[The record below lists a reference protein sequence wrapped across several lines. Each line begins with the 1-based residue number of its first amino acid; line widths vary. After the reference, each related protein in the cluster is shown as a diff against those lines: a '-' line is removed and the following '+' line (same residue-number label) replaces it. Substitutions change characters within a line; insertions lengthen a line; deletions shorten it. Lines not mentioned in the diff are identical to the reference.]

1 MIGHRRS
8 LARTDEDE
16 LIPSRPQE
24 QFRYTQFCS
33 LDAHHARSYA
43 FFATARSHVI
53 GITKAL
59 VAGTPLQVGTE
70 ATPPKI
76 SVFDVLTDSAKGF
89 VSNVQDYS
97 ELSYQSLKNVLTGP
111 RYFQDTLDQMDDI
124 GVGSLPIVLLSG
136 FFIGAVM
143 VLQTGSQF
151 TRFGQAALTGDVVA
165 IALVRELGPTLTGIL
180 VAGRCSSGIAS
191 ELGSMLVTEQVDAM
205 RAMGTDPS
213 RKLVTPRVIAT
224 VLMLPLLTALND
236 FVGLLGGCV
245 ASVFSLRLGAVEFWT
260 RAIKALDFADLMQG
274 FTKPMVYGFI
284 LATIGCYKGL
294 TVRGGTQGV
303 GRATTQAVVVASVL
317 IIAADLFLTKLAL
330 YLGDKLF

>member
-1 MIGHRRS
+1 MGS
-8 LARTDEDE
+8 
-16 LIPSRPQE
+16 
-24 QFRYTQFCS
+24 
-33 LDAHHARSYA
+33 
-43 FFATARSHVI
+43 
-53 GITKAL
+53 
-59 VAGTPLQVGTE
+59 E
-70 ATPPKI
+70 ATPEPRL
-76 SVFDVLTDSAKGF
+76 SVVDILTESAKGW
-89 VSNVQDYS
+89 VASVQDYS
-97 ELSYQSLKNVLTGP
+97 LMSFRSIKNLATGP

-151 TRFGQAALTGDVVA
+151 IRFGQAALTGDVVA

-180 VAGRCSSGIAS
+180 VAGRCASGIAS

-213 RKLVTPRVIAT
+213 RKLVTPRVLAT
-224 VLMLPLLTALND
+224 ILVLPLLTALND

-284 LATIGCYKGL
+284 LATVGCYKGL

-303 GRATTQAVVVASVL
+303 GRATTQAVVVASVM

>member
-1 MIGHRRS
+1 M
-8 LARTDEDE
+8 
-16 LIPSRPQE
+16 
-24 QFRYTQFCS
+24 
-33 LDAHHARSYA
+33 
-43 FFATARSHVI
+43 
-53 GITKAL
+53 
-59 VAGTPLQVGTE
+59 AGTPLQISSE
-70 ATPPKI
+70 ANSEPK
-76 SVFDVLTDSAKGF
+76 VTVTGVLTDSAKRF
-89 VSNVQDYS
+89 VANVQDYS
-97 ELSYQSLKNVLTGP
+97 YLSYNSLKNLLTGP

-213 RKLVTPRVIAT
+213 RKLVTPRVVAT
-224 VLMLPLLTALND
+224 MLMLPLLTALND

-274 FTKPMVYGFI
+274 FTKPIVYGFI

-294 TVRGGTQGV
+294 NVRGGTQGV
-303 GRATTQAVVVASVL
+303 GRATTQAVVVASVM

>member
-1 MIGHRRS
+1 M
-8 LARTDEDE
+8 
-16 LIPSRPQE
+16 
-24 QFRYTQFCS
+24 
-33 LDAHHARSYA
+33 
-43 FFATARSHVI
+43 
-53 GITKAL
+53 
-59 VAGTPLQVGTE
+59 AGTPLQIGGE
-70 ATPPKI
+70 ASSESKL
-76 SVFDVLTDSAKGF
+76 SVVDVLTDSAKSW
-89 VSNVQDYS
+89 VASVQDYS
-97 ELSYQSLKNVLTGP
+97 LLSFRSIKNIATGP

-180 VAGRCSSGIAS
+180 VAGRCASGIAS

-224 VLMLPLLTALND
+224 ILMLPLLTALND

-284 LATIGCYKGL
+284 LATVGCYKGL

-303 GRATTQAVVVASVL
+303 GRATTQAVVVSSVM

-330 YLGDKLF
+330 FLGDKLF